1 MNESFTN
8 LYTTPIRMR
17 MGIASQILSLGLSP
31 VHKIWFINLI
41 VLSLSLSICAY
52 DIKIEKALKKRG
64 KEEIK
69 GF

>member
-41 VLSLSLSICAY
+41 VVSLSICAY

>member
-1 MNESFTN
+1 
-8 LYTTPIRMR
+8 
-17 MGIASQILSLGLSP
+17 MGIASQILSLGLFP